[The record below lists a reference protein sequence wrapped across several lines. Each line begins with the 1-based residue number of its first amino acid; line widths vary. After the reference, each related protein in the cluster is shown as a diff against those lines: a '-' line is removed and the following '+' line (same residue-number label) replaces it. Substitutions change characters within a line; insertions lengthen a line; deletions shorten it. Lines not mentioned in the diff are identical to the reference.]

1 MRSFKEQLEK
11 DFDGTFFN
19 LDEFA
24 ELHTIDGNEIP
35 VVVDNE
41 TLIQLNMGK
50 TVNSDGIFTDSIIIF
65 VQKKYLDYEP
75 VIGQVMDFDGVTY
88 PVDNVLS
95 DIVDI
100 SPDRGQDRRCCLR
113 D

>member
-11 DFDGTFFN
+11 DFDDTFFN

-41 TLIQLNMGK
+41 ALLSLNMGK
-50 TVNSDGIFTDSIIIF
+50 TVGTDGIFTDSIIIF
-65 VQKKYLDYEP
+65 VQRKYLDYEP
-75 VIGQVMDFDGVTY
+75 VIGQVIEFDDVTY
-88 PVDNVLS
+88 PIDNVLS
-95 DIVDI
+95 DTGGYTII
-100 SPDRGQDRRCCLR
+100 LRGNEG
-113 D
+113 

>member
-24 ELHTIDGNEIP
+24 ELHTIDGKEIP

-88 PVDNVLS
+88 LVDNVLS
-95 DIVDI
+95 DTGGYTVVL
-100 SPDRGQDRRCCLR
+100 RGNEG
-113 D
+113 

>member
-11 DFDGTFFN
+11 DFDDTFFN

-41 TLIQLNMGK
+41 ALLSLNMGK
-50 TVNSDGIFTDSIIIF
+50 TVETDGIFTDSIIIF
-65 VQKKYLDYEP
+65 VQRKYLDYEP
-75 VIGQVMDFDGVTY
+75 VIGQVIEFDGVTY
-88 PVDNVLS
+88 PIDNVLS
-95 DIVDI
+95 DTGGDTII
-100 SPDRGQDRRCCLR
+100 LRGNEG
-113 D
+113 

>member
-11 DFDGTFFN
+11 DFDDTFFN

-41 TLIQLNMGK
+41 ALLSLNMGK
-50 TVNSDGIFTDSIIIF
+50 TVETDGIFTDSIIIF
-65 VQKKYLDYEP
+65 VQRKYLDYEP
-75 VIGQVMDFDGVTY
+75 VIGQVIEFDGI
-88 PVDNVLS
+88 S
-95 DIVDI
+95 D
-100 SPDRGQDRRCCLR
+100 
-113 D
+113 

>member
-95 DIVDI
+95 DT
-100 SPDRGQDRRCCLR
+100 G
-113 D
+113 

>member
-1 MRSFKEQLEK
+1 MKSFKEQMERDL
-11 DFDGTFFN
+11 DSTFFN
-19 LDEFA
+19 TDEFA
-24 ELHTIDGNEIP
+24 ELHTVDGKEIP

-41 TLIQLNMGK
+41 TLLQLNMGK

-75 VIGQVMDFDGVTY
+75 VIGQVIDFDGVTY

-95 DIVDI
+95 DTGGYTII
-100 SPDRGQDRRCCLR
+100 LRGNEG
-113 D
+113 

>member
-24 ELHTIDGNEIP
+24 ELHTIDGKEIP

-75 VIGQVMDFDGVTY
+75 VIGQVMDFDGVAY

-95 DIVDI
+95 DTGGYTVVL
-100 SPDRGQDRRCCLR
+100 RGNEG
-113 D
+113 

>member
-24 ELHTIDGNEIP
+24 ELHTIDGKEIP

-95 DIVDI
+95 DAGGYTVVL
-100 SPDRGQDRRCCLR
+100 RGNEG
-113 D
+113 

>member
-1 MRSFKEQLEK
+1 MKSFKEQIENDL
-11 DFDGTFFN
+11 DDTFFN

-24 ELHTIDGNEIP
+24 ELHKIDGNEIP

-50 TVNSDGIFTDSIIIF
+50 TAHSDGIFTDSIVIF

-75 VIGQVMDFDGVTY
+75 VIGQVIDFDGVTY
-88 PVDNVLS
+88 PIDNVLS
-95 DIVDI
+95 DTGGYTVVL
-100 SPDRGQDRRCCLR
+100 RGNEG
-113 D
+113 

>member
-1 MRSFKEQLEK
+1 MKSFKEQLEK
-11 DFDGTFFN
+11 DLDGTFFN

-24 ELHTIDGNEIP
+24 ELHTIDGKEIP

-41 TLIQLNMGK
+41 TLLQLNMGK

-75 VIGQVMDFDGVTY
+75 VIGQVIDFDGVTY

-95 DIVDI
+95 DTGGYTMIL
-100 SPDRGQDRRCCLR
+100 RGNEG
-113 D
+113 

>member
-11 DFDGTFFN
+11 DFDDTFFN

-41 TLIQLNMGK
+41 ALIGLNMGK
-50 TVNSDGIFTDSIIIF
+50 SVETDGIFTDSIIIF
-65 VQKKYLDYEP
+65 VQRKYLDYEP
-75 VIGQVMDFDGVTY
+75 VIGQVIDFDGVTY
-88 PVDNVLS
+88 PIDNVLS
-95 DIVDI
+95 DTGGYTMIL
-100 SPDRGQDRRCCLR
+100 RGNEG
-113 D
+113 

>member
-11 DFDGTFFN
+11 DFDDTFFN

-24 ELHTIDGNEIP
+24 ELHTIDGKEIP

-41 TLIQLNMGK
+41 ILIELNMGK

-65 VQKKYLDYEP
+65 VQRKYLDYEP
-75 VIGQVMDFDGVTY
+75 VIGQVIDYDGVTY
-88 PVDNVLS
+88 LVDNVLS
-95 DIVDI
+95 DTGGYTVIL
-100 SPDRGQDRRCCLR
+100 RGNEG
-113 D
+113 

>member
-65 VQKKYLDYEP
+65 VQKN
-75 VIGQVMDFDGVTY
+75 IWIM
-88 PVDNVLS
+88 S
-95 DIVDI
+95 
-100 SPDRGQDRRCCLR
+100 R
-113 D
+113 

>member
-1 MRSFKEQLEK
+1 MKSFKEQMERDL
-11 DFDGTFFN
+11 DSTFFN
-19 LDEFA
+19 TDEFA
-24 ELHTIDGNEIP
+24 ELHAVDGKEIP

-41 TLIQLNMGK
+41 TLLQLNMGK

-75 VIGQVMDFDGVTY
+75 VIGQVIDFDGVTY

-95 DIVDI
+95 DTGGYTII
-100 SPDRGQDRRCCLR
+100 LRGNEG
-113 D
+113 